1 MIYFSSGDK
10 GGVGKSLLANALIN
24 YSYIKNEKKVV
35 IIDSD
40 TRNSDVFRLH
50 KDYFP
55 DKKYIH
61 RIDLSSKD
69 GWLDLE
75 DSIETIYLE
84 NPNIDIDFVISLPAG
99 IGKTFISELEMFHKA
114 IAKYNQK
121 IVLFWSMDT
130 GIDSINLLKI
140 TFLECHDF
148 IDHIVIVKNL
158 YYGEND
164 NFYLWNDSNLRILL
178 LGLGA
183 TEAVMPGLHV
193 RLAPYYKTLIFD
205 ESYIKDLI
213 AKNNIKYPRTTST
226 NNNYA
231 GKPMPFFNII
241 NDDIEI
247 MTSIK
252 NRLKSWLDEMSE
264 TFIIADK
271 KASTGEFKER
281 CKKVDFQ
288 SPN

>member
-24 YSYIKNEKKVV
+24 YSYIKNEKRVVV
-35 IIDSD
+35 IDAD

-50 KDYFP
+50 KNYFS

-61 RIDLSSKD
+61 QIELSSKD

-75 DSIETIYLE
+75 DTIETIHLE
-84 NPNIDIDFVISLPAG
+84 NPNLDIDFVISLPAG
-99 IGKTFISELEMFHKA
+99 IGGTFISELEIFHESMT
-114 IAKYNQK
+114 KYNQK

-140 TFLECHDF
+140 TFLECHNF
-148 IDHIVIVKNL
+148 IDHIVYVKNL
-158 YYGEND
+158 YFGENE

-183 TEAVMPGLHV
+183 TEADMPGLNV
-193 RLAPYYKTLIFD
+193 RLIPYYKKLKFD

-213 AKNNIKYPRTTST
+213 VRNDIANPQIISKNY
-226 NNNYA
+226 NNYT
-231 GKPMPFFNII
+231 GEPMPFFKLMNG
-241 NDDIEI
+241 DIE
-247 MTSIK
+247 MMGSIR
-252 NRLKSWLDEMSE
+252 NRLKIWLDTMSE
-264 TFIIADK
+264 TFRIADEK
-271 KASTGEFKER
+271 IKLGKFKEK
-281 CKKVDFQ
+281 C
-288 SPN
+288 SNLIL